1 LSFVALR
8 AQGTFIRLYC
18 NTDGAACATFYS
30 MKTIDYLGL
39 VLKHELIAI
48 KESLVELRIAA
59 IVILLLIGG
68 IIVYLKPFPFTGITI
83 ATSYEG
89 GDWYQFGKGA
99 IAPLKE
105 QGITVEVVATNG
117 AIENAEKLNDRNSG
131 VNAGFVYAAALSKDQ
146 QKELYSLG
154 SISYDPVWIFYRND
168 LAGKIKT
175 IQDLAKY
182 RVALGPKK
190 SGSYILSKKF
200 FEFNGINI
208 ESNSNFISSS
218 WEDSRTNFLSGKAD
232 VYIFV
237 STMLDPLVE
246 ELIHSP
252 DMTLFNV
259 SNALAYQKKYNYL
272 DAVTIPAGS
281 INIEKN
287 IPANDISLIA
297 TTTTLAVRKDLHP
310 SLQLALLMASK
321 EIIQDSSRLF
331 FSKRNEFPAYVD
343 PSISISP
350 TARNYYN
357 YGPPKTTEYLPYWLV
372 VFIDRFWF
380 VVLAAFA
387 VIYPLSKLNFHLRRF
402 RFIIRKRP
410 LYELLLN
417 IEKEITGKKLPSEEK
432 ERLLKKL
439 ETINKHAHQHFIPVG
454 EETDYFLF
462 VNALQLL
469 RNKIERN

>member
-1 LSFVALR
+1 
-8 AQGTFIRLYC
+8 
-18 NTDGAACATFYS
+18 
-30 MKTIDYLGL
+30 MKTVDYLGL

-59 IVILLLIGG
+59 IVILLLIGVF
-68 IIVYLKPFPFTGITI
+68 IVYLKPFQFTGITI

-89 GDWYQFGKGA
+89 GDWNQFGKGA
-99 IAPLKE
+99 VAPLKE
-105 QGITVEVVATNG
+105 QGIAVEVVATNG

-232 VYIFV
+232 VYIFI

-287 IPANDISLIA
+287 IY
-297 TTTTLAVRKDLHP
+297 
-310 SLQLALLMASK
+310 
-321 EIIQDSSRLF
+321 
-331 FSKRNEFPAYVD
+331 FSKYP
-343 PSISISP
+343 I
-350 TARNYYN
+350 
-357 YGPPKTTEYLPYWLV
+357 
-372 VFIDRFWF
+372 
-380 VVLAAFA
+380 VLEC
-387 VIYPLSKLNFHLRRF
+387 KLW
-402 RFIIRKRP
+402 I
-410 LYELLLN
+410 
-417 IEKEITGKKLPSEEK
+417 
-432 ERLLKKL
+432 
-439 ETINKHAHQHFIPVG
+439 
-454 EETDYFLF
+454 
-462 VNALQLL
+462 
-469 RNKIERN
+469 

>member
-1 LSFVALR
+1 
-8 AQGTFIRLYC
+8 
-18 NTDGAACATFYS
+18 

-59 IVILLLIGG
+59 ILIVLLIAGVV
-68 IIVYLKPFPFTGITI
+68 VYLKPFPFTGITI

-99 IAPLKE
+99 IASLKE
-105 QGITVEVVATNG
+105 HDIDVEVVVTNG
-117 AIENAEKLNDRNSG
+117 AVENAEKLNDSKSG
-131 VNAGFVYAAALSKDQ
+131 VNAGFVYGAALSKDQ

-154 SISYDPVWIFYRND
+154 SVSYDPVWIFYRNE
-168 LAGKIKT
+168 LVGKIKN
-175 IQDLAKY
+175 IQDFTKY

-190 SGSYILSKKF
+190 SGSYILAKKF

-208 ESNSNFISSS
+208 ETNSNFLSSS
-218 WEDSRTNFLSGKAD
+218 WEDSRTNFLSGKTD

-237 STMLDPLVE
+237 ATMLDPLVE
-246 ELIHSP
+246 ELINSP
-252 DMTLFNV
+252 DMTLFNLP
-259 SNALAYQKKYNYL
+259 NAPAYQKRFNYL
-272 DAVTIPAGS
+272 DAVVIPAGS

-287 IPANDISLIA
+287 IPAHDISLVA

-310 SLQLALLMASK
+310 SLQLALLVASK
-321 EIIQDSSRLF
+321 QFIQDSSKLF

-343 PSISISP
+343 PSIPISP
-350 TARNYYN
+350 IARNFYN
-357 YGPPKTTEYLPYWLV
+357 YGPPKSAEYLPYWLV
-372 VFIDRFWF
+372 VFFDRFWF
-380 VVLAAFA
+380 LVLIAFA

-417 IEKEITGKKLPSEEK
+417 MEKEIADKKLPNEEK
-432 ERLLKKL
+432 EKLLKKL
-439 ETINKHAHQHFIPVG
+439 ETIHKHAHQHFIPVG

>member
-1 LSFVALR
+1 
-8 AQGTFIRLYC
+8 
-18 NTDGAACATFYS
+18 
-30 MKTIDYLGL
+30 MKTVDYLGL

-48 KESLVELRIAA
+48 KESLIELRVAA
-59 IVILLLIGG
+59 IVLVLFIGG
-68 IIVYLKPFPFTGITI
+68 VIIYLKPFPFTGITL
-83 ATSYEG
+83 ATSYKG
-89 GDWYQFGKGA
+89 GDWYQFGQGG

-105 QGITVEVVATNG
+105 RGIDLEVIATNG
-117 AIENAEKLNDRNSG
+117 AIENAEKLNDSKSD
-131 VNAGFVYAAALSKDQ
+131 VNAGFVYGAALSKDQ
-146 QKELYSLG
+146 QKGLYSLG
-154 SISYDPVWIFYRND
+154 SVSYDPLWIFYRNE
-168 LAGKIKT
+168 LAGKIKS
-175 IQDLAKY
+175 IHDLAKY

-190 SGSYILSKKF
+190 SGSYILTKNF

-208 ESNSNFISSS
+208 ETNSNFQSNS
-218 WEDSRTNFLSGKAD
+218 WEDSRANFLSGKAD

-246 ELIHSP
+246 ELINSP
-252 DMTLFNV
+252 DMTLF
-259 SNALAYQKKYNYL
+259 SLPNALAYQKRFDYL

-287 IPANDISLIA
+287 LPAHDISLIA

-310 SLQLALLMASK
+310 SLQLGLLVASK
-321 EIIQDSSRLF
+321 HVIQDSSKLF
-331 FSKRNEFPAYVD
+331 FSKRNEFPAYID
-343 PSISISP
+343 PSIPISP
-350 TARNYYN
+350 IARNYYN
-357 YGPPKTTEYLPYWLV
+357 YGAPKSAEYLPYWLV

-380 VVLAAFA
+380 LVLLAIA

-417 IEKEITGKKLPSEEK
+417 MEKEIADKKLPSEEK
-432 ERLLKKL
+432 EKLLKKL
-439 ETINKHAHQHFIPVG
+439 DAINKHAIQHFIPVG

-469 RNKIERN
+469 RYKIERN